1 MAEVQYSDVEKAVL
15 NEINGLGQNVKANHE
30 TMMKNYEDLKKLVD
44 SKPDDVLIKT
54 RIDKLATDIST
65 RQEDLDK
72 KFADSEKKIQDRID
86 QMEVAVQRPGFTS
99 GADPNLALEEKEAIE
114 WQRAYMS
121 LQNKEGVTWDRF
133 KNIQPNVE
141 LYRQY
146 KNGFENFLRKAGD
159 ERNLTAEEHKL
170 LLTGSDPDGGYHVP
184 TAMSARIIGKVYEY
198 DPIRQL
204 ASVETIS
211 TAAWE
216 AMVDQDEAG
225 YGWEGDTVAGAETA
239 TPKEGKKRI
248 PVYTLYGKPRATQTY
263 LEDSVVN
270 VENWLADKVGARF
283 ARIEGAAFV
292 TGNGVGAPRGFLTYG
307 NGTTTGTIERINMGN
322 ASLLTADGFIDVKY
336 HLTEYFLNQST
347 TWLMARS
354 TVAAAMKLKDG
365 SGDYIWK
372 PSLIATDPYST
383 ILSSPVRMSASI
395 PVVAVGAMA
404 VVIADWKEAYTIIDR
419 IGITLQRDPYTV
431 KPLVEFYFRKRVGGD
446 VCNYDAIKIGV
457 IAV

>member
-1 MAEVQYSDVEKAVL
+1 MAEMQYTEVEKAVL
-15 NEINGLGQNVKANHE
+15 NEIKNLGDNTKANHE
-30 TMMKNYEDLKKLVD
+30 TMLKNYENLKKLVD
-44 SKPDDVLIKT
+44 SKPDDVVIKT
-54 RIDKLATDIST
+54 HIDKLAVDVSV
-65 RQEDLDK
+65 RQDDLDK
-72 KFADSEKKIQDRID
+72 KFAASQKSVQDRID
-86 QMEVAVQRPGFTS
+86 QMEVAMKRPGFGGS
-99 GADPNLALEEKEAIE
+99 MDPNLALEEKEALD
-114 WQRAYMS
+114 WQRSYMS
-121 LQNKEGVTWDRF
+121 LQNKEGVTFERF
-133 KNIQPNVE
+133 KNIKPNVE

-146 KNGFENFLRKAGD
+146 KDVFEGFLRKAGD
-159 ERNLTAEEHKL
+159 ERNLAAEEHKL

-184 TAMSARIIGKVYEY
+184 TAMSARIIGKVYES
-198 DPIRQL
+198 DPIRQICTT
-204 ASVETIS
+204 ETIS

-216 AMVDQDEAG
+216 CMVDQDEAG
-225 YGWEGDTVAGAETA
+225 YGWEGDTVAGAETS

-270 VENWLADKVGARF
+270 VENWLADKVASRF

-292 TGNGVGAPRGFLTYG
+292 TGNGVGSPRGFLTYG
-307 NGTTTGTIERINMGN
+307 NGTTTGTIERVNMGN
-322 ASLLTADGFIDVKY
+322 ASALTADGFIDVKY

-347 TWLMARS
+347 TWLMARG

-383 ILSSPVRMSASI
+383 ILNSPVRMSASI
-395 PVVAVGAMA
+395 PAVAVGALS
-404 VVIADWKEAYTIIDR
+404 VVIGAWKEAYTIVDR